1 MWRLPCDVIKSPLRY
16 PPRGSALGNF
26 REEKF
31 REIARA
37 WALSH
42 KNVPMKNGFYHR
54 IKRHSEII
62 IVKKNCLKGLE
73 RLMLEISY
81 NYYYCYDPQVFFKS
95 KVFKRWMDSL
105 RMVALIL
112 EIRDFS
118 TQI

>member
-1 MWRLPCDVIKSPLRY
+1 
-16 PPRGSALGNF
+16 
-26 REEKF
+26 
-31 REIARA
+31 
-37 WALSH
+37 
-42 KNVPMKNGFYHR
+42 
-54 IKRHSEII
+54 
-62 IVKKNCLKGLE
+62 
-73 RLMLEISY
+73 MLEISY